1 MKLISI
7 IILFSVV
14 CLLTTVTCTYRVQPT
29 HECIVVLRNNS
40 ACSDVDYVSVFGYDN
55 SYTTEQDVPYGDNN
69 RCNPYP
75 QNRGQPNH
83 FKCGSQTRTT
93 CIRQNL
99 DGGDLTW
106 WLNSNGITN
115 SCTAKKTSPICSGC
129 GGCLSDYCVVPSS
142 GPCVGCSPGVC
153 KKVEVID
160 FVGLSKGQKDLSSI
174 PYVTFWT
181 NNAATNPLM
190 IFDSANPTGG
200 DSDLGS
206 PNGYC
211 SGGGPGVGSGGKP
224 TSQFANCNP
233 LGKLLIISEDGST
246 SNPDDNAAGGTIRI
260 TFDNL
265 VTVYDLG
272 LIDIEYGPN
281 AVVKLYSQTNVLLNT
296 VTASSAGDNGYQVL
310 DLFTQGVK
318 YLELKLQDSGAISYV
333 RYQRTCTCPSTTS
346 TSGYPSTTSTS
357 GSPSTSTSGYPS
369 TSTSG
374 YPSTTSTSGYPSTT
388 STSGSPST
396 TSTSGNPSTTSTSG
410 NPSTTSTSGNPSTS
424 TSGNPSTT
432 STSGNPS
439 TSTSGNPSTTS
450 TSGNPS
456 TSTSGNPS
464 TTSTSGN
471 PSTST
476 SGNPST
482 TSTSGNPSTTST
494 SGNPSTTS
502 TSGNPST
509 TSTSGNPSTTGY
521 PSTTSTS
528 GNPST
533 TSTTGS
539 PTTSGCPTTGSSSC
553 PDCICDCCRD
563 PNHECDTYIPGCPA
577 CVCHCTHTC
586 SSLPD
591 VSGADELSIFL
602 F

>member
-75 QNRGQPNH
+75 QNHGQPNH

-346 TSGYPSTTSTS
+346 TSGYPST
-357 GSPSTSTSGYPS
+357 
-369 TSTSG
+369 
-374 YPSTTSTSGYPSTT
+374 
-388 STSGSPST
+388 
-396 TSTSGNPSTTSTSG
+396 
-410 NPSTTSTSGNPSTS
+410 
-424 TSGNPSTT
+424 